1 MKPAPLMLTLLA
13 FGLAGGTA
21 AFAQSNKE
29 PGPTD
34 YGSFSRF
41 ITDRNIFD
49 PTRQPH
55 YSSGNR
61 PRTRV
66 HTHISVSAPSFA
78 FVGAMNYSKGLFAF
92 FSGNSA
98 EYKKILVNQQDIAGY
113 TVSDI
118 SLTSVTLDSAD
129 KKEHLELK
137 VGDVMRQVD
146 NKWVLTGPGE
156 ITGSADTSGSS
167 TSLSAGSSPAA
178 SSSSTSSTPAASG
191 PTSDILQRLK
201 QLREKENQ

>member
-1 MKPAPLMLTLLA
+1 MKPAPLILTLLA
-13 FGLAGGTA
+13 FALAGGSA
-21 AFAQSNKE
+21 ALAQSNKV
-29 PGPTD
+29 PGPED

-49 PTRQPH
+49 PNRQPH
-55 YSSGNR
+55 YSSGDR
-61 PRTRV
+61 PRVRV
-66 HTHISVSAPSFA
+66 HTHIPVSAPSFA

-113 TVSDI
+113 IVSDI

-156 ITGSADTSGSS
+156 ITGSADSS
-167 TSLSAGSSPAA
+167 SASSSPA
-178 SSSSTSSTPAASG
+178 SSSTTTSSTPAASG

>member
-1 MKPAPLMLTLLA
+1 MKSATLILTLLA
-13 FGLAGGTA
+13 FTLAGGSA
-21 AFAQSNKE
+21 ALAQSNKV
-29 PGPTD
+29 PGPED

-49 PTRQPH
+49 PNRQPH
-55 YSSGNR
+55 YSSGDR
-61 PRTRV
+61 PRVRV
-66 HTHISVSAPSFA
+66 HTHIPVSAPSFA

-113 TVSDI
+113 IVSDI
-118 SLTSVTLDSAD
+118 SLTGVTLDSAD

-156 ITGSADTSGSS
+156 ITGSADTS
-167 TSLSAGSSPAA
+167 SASSSPA
-178 SSSSTSSTPAASG
+178 SSSTTTSSTPAASG

>member
-1 MKPAPLMLTLLA
+1 MKPAPLLITLLA
-13 FGLAGGTA
+13 LGLAGGTA
-21 AFAQSNKE
+21 VFGQSNRV
-29 PGPTD
+29 PGPED

-49 PTRQPH
+49 PSRQPH
-55 YSSGNR
+55 YSSGDR
-61 PRTRV
+61 PRPRI

-78 FVGAMNYSKGLFAF
+78 FVGAMTYSKGLFAF

-167 TSLSAGSSPAA
+167 
-178 SSSSTSSTPAASG
+178 SSSASTSSTTSSTPAASG

>member
-1 MKPAPLMLTLLA
+1 MKPAPLILTLLA
-13 FGLAGGTA
+13 FGFAGGSA
-21 AFAQSNKE
+21 AFAQSNKV
-29 PGPTD
+29 PGPED

-49 PTRQPH
+49 PNRQPH
-55 YSSGNR
+55 YGSGDR
-61 PRTRV
+61 PRVRV
-66 HTHISVSAPSFA
+66 HTHIPVSAPSFA

-98 EYKKILVNQQDIAGY
+98 EYKKILVNQQAIAGY

-156 ITGSADTSGSS
+156 ITGSADTS
-167 TSLSAGSSPAA
+167 SASSSPA
-178 SSSSTSSTPAASG
+178 SSSTTTSSTPAASG

>member
-1 MKPAPLMLTLLA
+1 MRPAPLILTLLA
-13 FGLAGGTA
+13 LGLAGGSAT
-21 AFAQSNKE
+21 FAQSNKV
-29 PGPTD
+29 PGPED

-55 YSSGNR
+55 YSSGDR
-61 PRTRV
+61 PRVRV

-98 EYKKILVNQQDIAGY
+98 DYKKILINQQEIAGY

-137 VGDVMRQVD
+137 VGDVMSQVD

-156 ITGSADTSGSS
+156 ITGSADTSG
-167 TSLSAGSSPAA
+167 A
-178 SSSSTSSTPAASG
+178 SSSSGSASTTSTTSSTPAASG

>member
-1 MKPAPLMLTLLA
+1 MKPAPLILTLLA
-13 FGLAGGTA
+13 FALAGGSA
-21 AFAQSNKE
+21 ALAQSNKV
-29 PGPTD
+29 PGPED

-49 PTRQPH
+49 PNRQPH
-55 YSSGNR
+55 YSSGDR
-61 PRTRV
+61 PRVRV
-66 HTHISVSAPSFA
+66 HTHIPVSAPSFA

-113 TVSDI
+113 IVSDI

-156 ITGSADTSGSS
+156 ITGSADTS
-167 TSLSAGSSPAA
+167 SASSSPA
-178 SSSSTSSTPAASG
+178 SSSSTTSSTPAASG

>member
-1 MKPAPLMLTLLA
+1 MKTAPLILTLLA
-13 FGLAGGTA
+13 LGLAGGSV

-34 YGSFSRF
+34 YSSFSRF

-49 PTRQPH
+49 PSRQQH
-55 YSSGNR
+55 YRTGIRR
-61 PRTRV
+61 PRT
-66 HTHISVSAPSFA
+66 TSIHIPVSAPSFA
-78 FVGAMNYSKGLFAF
+78 FVGAMTYSKGLFAF

-98 EYKKILVNQQDIAGY
+98 DYKKILVNQQDIAGY

-156 ITGSADTSGSS
+156 ITGVADTSGSS
-167 TSLSAGSSPAA
+167 TSSSSAS

>member
-1 MKPAPLMLTLLA
+1 MNITRTLIALA
-13 FGLAGGTA
+13 ALGLAGGSA
-21 AFAQSNKE
+21 VLAQSNGV
-29 PGPTD
+29 PGATD

-49 PTRQPH
+49 PNRQPH
-55 YSSGNR
+55 YGSGDR
-61 PRTRV
+61 PRVRV
-66 HTHISVSAPSFA
+66 HTHIPVSAPSFA

-98 EYKKILVNQQDIAGY
+98 EYKKILVNQQAIAGY

-156 ITGSADTSGSS
+156 ITGSADTS
-167 TSLSAGSSPAA
+167 SASSSPA
-178 SSSSTSSTPAASG
+178 SSSSTTSSSTPAASG

>member
-1 MKPAPLMLTLLA
+1 MKPAPLILTLLA
-13 FGLAGGTA
+13 FGLAGGSA
-21 AFAQSNKE
+21 AFAQSNKV
-29 PGPTD
+29 PGPED

-49 PTRQPH
+49 PNRQPH
-55 YSSGNR
+55 YGSGDR
-61 PRTRV
+61 PRVRV
-66 HTHISVSAPSFA
+66 HTHIPVSAPSFA

-113 TVSDI
+113 IVSDI

-156 ITGSADTSGSS
+156 ITGSADTS
-167 TSLSAGSSPAA
+167 SASSSPA
-178 SSSSTSSTPAASG
+178 SSSTTTSSTPAASG

>member
-1 MKPAPLMLTLLA
+1 MKPAPLILTLLA
-13 FGLAGGTA
+13 FGLAGGSA
-21 AFAQSNKE
+21 AFAQSNKV
-29 PGPTD
+29 PGPED

-49 PTRQPH
+49 PNRQPH
-55 YSSGNR
+55 YGSGDR
-61 PRTRV
+61 PRVRV
-66 HTHISVSAPSFA
+66 HTHIPVSAPSFA

-98 EYKKILVNQQDIAGY
+98 EYKKILVNQQAIAGY

-156 ITGSADTSGSS
+156 ITGSADTS
-167 TSLSAGSSPAA
+167 SASSSPA
-178 SSSSTSSTPAASG
+178 SSSSTTSSSTPAASG

>member
-1 MKPAPLMLTLLA
+1 MKPAPLILTLLA
-13 FGLAGGTA
+13 FGFAGGSA
-21 AFAQSNKE
+21 AFAQSNKVPSPE
-29 PGPTD
+29 D
-34 YGSFSRF
+34 YGLFSRF

-49 PTRQPH
+49 PNRQPH
-55 YSSGNR
+55 YSSGDR
-61 PRTRV
+61 PRVRV
-66 HTHISVSAPSFA
+66 HTHIPVSAPSFA

-98 EYKKILVNQQDIAGY
+98 EYKKILVNQQAIAGY

-156 ITGSADTSGSS
+156 ITGSADTS
-167 TSLSAGSSPAA
+167 SASSSPA
-178 SSSSTSSTPAASG
+178 SSSSTSSSSSTPAASG

>member
-1 MKPAPLMLTLLA
+1 MKPAPLILTLLA
-13 FGLAGGTA
+13 FALAGGSA
-21 AFAQSNKE
+21 ALAQSNKV
-29 PGPTD
+29 PGPED

-49 PTRQPH
+49 PNRQPH
-55 YSSGNR
+55 YGSGDR
-61 PRTRV
+61 PRVRV
-66 HTHISVSAPSFA
+66 HTHIPVSAPSFA

-113 TVSDI
+113 IVSDI

-156 ITGSADTSGSS
+156 ITGSADTS
-167 TSLSAGSSPAA
+167 SASSSPA
-178 SSSSTSSTPAASG
+178 SSSSTTSSTPAASG

>member
-1 MKPAPLMLTLLA
+1 MKPAPLILTLLA
-13 FGLAGGTA
+13 LGCA
-21 AFAQSNKE
+21 AAVAQSNNV
-29 PGPTD
+29 PGPED

-49 PTRQPH
+49 PNRQPH
-55 YSSGNR
+55 YSNGDR
-61 PRTRV
+61 PRPRIR
-66 HTHISVSAPSFA
+66 THISVSAPSFA

-98 EYKKILVNQQDIAGY
+98 EYKKILVNQQGIAGY

-156 ITGSADTSGSS
+156 ITGSADTS
-167 TSLSAGSSPAA
+167 SASAAAPAA
-178 SSSSTSSTPAASG
+178 AGITPASTTPAASG
-191 PTSDILQRLK
+191 PASDILQRLK

>member
-1 MKPAPLMLTLLA
+1 MKSATLILTLLA
-13 FGLAGGTA
+13 FTLAGGSA
-21 AFAQSNKE
+21 ALAQSNKV
-29 PGPTD
+29 PGPED

-49 PTRQPH
+49 PNRQPH
-55 YSSGNR
+55 YSSGDR
-61 PRTRV
+61 PRVRV
-66 HTHISVSAPSFA
+66 HTHIPVSAPSFA

-113 TVSDI
+113 IVSDI
-118 SLTSVTLDSAD
+118 SLTGVTLDSAD

-156 ITGSADTSGSS
+156 ITGVADTSGSS
-167 TSLSAGSSPAA
+167 TSSSSAS